1 MPETLD
7 YSVVAAV
14 HAFLLAARAQ
24 GIGVGWVSIVD
35 PKEICRALD
44 VPASWKLIAHLCVG
58 FPQEEHLDPELERH
72 HWQAH
77 LAESE
82 RLHRR

>member
-14 HAFLLAARAQ
+14 HTFWLAAPAQ
-24 GIGVGWVSIVD
+24 GIGVGWVSILE
-35 PKEICRALD
+35 PKKICRALD
-44 VPASWKLIAHLCVG
+44 VPASWKLVSYLCVG
-58 FPQEEHLDPELERH
+58 FPQEEHLDSELERH
-72 HWQAH
+72 HWQEH